1 MSGIGVVDTVVI
13 SPVAVLMAID
23 VELEMWPPLF
33 EKRKVV
39 GAPTTDGWANA
50 STGASSESAAADRM
64 AAAVDIFIFNQ
75 STPEQSDERL
85 LLQK

>member
-33 EKRKVV
+33 EKRKACWLR
-39 GAPTTDGWANA
+39 GGPTTDGWANA
-50 STGASSESAAADRM
+50 STGVSSESAAADRM
-64 AAAVDIFIFNQ
+64 AAAVDSFIFQ
-75 STPEQSDERL
+75 SINA
-85 LLQK
+85 